1 MGSYI
6 LHAHLGDSCNV
17 KQQDNVRQR
26 WEIGKSDLDDRAVEG
41 RGQVGASSLASKCL
55 LRHGLCGPHGRH
67 ALHPV
72 QHLLRCHA
80 RHLGSHRHLASLRLI
95 GL

>member
-41 RGQVGASSLASKCL
+41 RG
-55 LRHGLCGPHGRH
+55 
-67 ALHPV
+67 
-72 QHLLRCHA
+72 
-80 RHLGSHRHLASLRLI
+80 
-95 GL
+95 